1 VHTVPTPAT
10 AVTTLVKVAGR
21 IPDRDIT
28 AVREQTRI
36 EDVIGEYVALRQ
48 AGPDRL
54 KGLCPFHDE
63 KTPSFHVRPHHGHFH
78 CFGCGEGGD
87 VYSFLQKQEHIG
99 FVEAV
104 EQLADRLGYQIHYEG
119 GGTSVQRDRGTRA
132 RLAAANAAAH
142 AFYVEQLKSP
152 EAQTA
157 RDYLTDRNFDAAAAA
172 QFGCGYA
179 PGGWDTMTKHLL
191 SQGFEFSE
199 LEAAGLSKQ
208 GRKGPIDRFH
218 RRLLWPI
225 RNLGGDIIGFGARK
239 LFDDDNLGKYMN
251 TPETMLYKK
260 SQVLF
265 GLDLAKKNIAKGHQ
279 VVIVE
284 GYTDVMAMHLSG
296 VTTAVASCG
305 TAFGEDHLA
314 LVRRL
319 MMDDT
324 YFRGEVIYTFDGD
337 DAGKAAALKAFEGEQ
352 SIAGQTFVAIAP
364 DGMDP
369 CELRQGRGD
378 AAVRDLIARRV
389 PMFEFAIKTLIAAY
403 DLDTA
408 EGRVHA
414 LREAVPVVARIKDVA
429 LRDEYARQLAGWV
442 GWEEVPQVLARVR
455 EEGARHARASGR
467 TPPTGIRT
475 NRRER
480 PEAAKAPEPGKPRAD
495 DPRLWPEREALKAAL
510 QYPAI
515 AGTVFDSLPGECF
528 TDPAYARM
536 RQVMAD
542 LGGTSSGMGGAQWV
556 DAVNHEVDDPV
567 LSPLV
572 TELAVEPMPVVEE
585 NIPRYINS
593 VLARLQ
599 EVWVGAQI
607 ADIKSRLRRMSPSED
622 PDAYNAVF
630 GDLVALEAYRRSLLE
645 QAVDPGAADAG

>member
-1 VHTVPTPAT
+1 MP
-10 AVTTLVKVAGR
+10 GR

-28 AVREQTRI
+28 AIREQTRI
-36 EDVIGEYVALRQ
+36 EEIVGDYVALRR
-48 AGPDRL
+48 AGADSL

-63 KTPSFHVRPHHGHFH
+63 KTPSFHVRPNHGHFH

-87 VYSFLQKQEHIG
+87 VYSFLQKQEHIT

-104 EQLADRLGYQIHYEG
+104 QQLADRIGYQIHYEG
-119 GGTSVQRDRGTRA
+119 GGTAIVRDRGTRA
-132 RLAAANAAAH
+132 RLVAANAAAQK
-142 AFYVEQLKSP
+142 FYAEQLQSP

-157 RDYLTDRNFDAAAAA
+157 RDYLTERDFDAAAASA
-172 QFGCGYA
+172 FGCGYA
-179 PGGWDTMTKHLL
+179 PAGWDTMTKTLL
-191 SQGFEFSE
+191 SQGFEFRE

-265 GLDLAKKNIAKGHQ
+265 GLDHAKKNIAKGHQ

-284 GYTDVMAMHLSG
+284 GYTDVMAMHLAG

-305 TAFGEDHLA
+305 TAFGEEHLA
-314 LVRRL
+314 LIRRL
-319 MMDDT
+319 MMDDS

-337 DAGKAAALKAFEGEQ
+337 EAGRAAALKAFEGEQ
-352 SIAGQTFVAIAP
+352 SIAGQTFVAVAP

-369 CELRQGRGD
+369 CELRQRHGD

-389 PMFEFAIKTLIAAY
+389 PMFEFAIKALLGGH

-414 LREAVPVVARIKDVA
+414 LRETVPVVGRIKDVA

-442 GWEEVPQVLARVR
+442 GWEDVGQVLSRVR
-455 EEGARHARASGR
+455 EEGARFARATGAAAPDGR
-467 TPPTGIRT
+467 RVTPM
-475 NRRER
+475 RRQR
-480 PEAAKAPEPGKPRAD
+480 PEASSAPPTARPIPT
-495 DPRLWPEREALKAAL
+495 DPRLWPQREALKAAL

-515 AGTVFDSLPGECF
+515 AGTVFDSLPVQCF
-528 TDPAYARM
+528 TEPAYATVRTAM
-536 RQVMAD
+536 SS
-542 LGGTSSGMGGAQWV
+542 LGGTSSGMGGAEWV
-556 DAVNHEVDDPV
+556 DAVHNTVDDPV
-567 LSPLV
+567 VGPLV
-572 TELAVEPMPVVEE
+572 TELAVESMPVSEN
-585 NIPRYINS
+585 NIPRYIAS

-607 ADIKSRLRRMSPSED
+607 ADIKSRLRRMSPGED
-622 PDAYNAVF
+622 PDGYNAVF

-645 QAVDPGAADAG
+645 QAVDPGVDVG

>member
-1 VHTVPTPAT
+1 MP
-10 AVTTLVKVAGR
+10 GR

-28 AVREQTRI
+28 AIREQTRI
-36 EDVIGEYVALRQ
+36 EEIVGDYVALRR
-48 AGPDRL
+48 AGADSL

-63 KTPSFHVRPHHGHFH
+63 KSPSFHVRPNHGHFH

-87 VYSFLQKQEHIG
+87 VYSFLQKQEHIS

-104 EQLADRLGYQIHYEG
+104 QQLADRLGYQIHYEG
-119 GGTSVQRDRGTRA
+119 GGTAIVRDRGTRA
-132 RLAAANAAAH
+132 RLVAANAAAQK
-142 AFYVEQLKSP
+142 FYAQQLQSP
-152 EAQTA
+152 EAQKA
-157 RDYLTDRNFDAAAAA
+157 RDYLTERNFDSATAVT
-172 QFGCGYA
+172 FGCGYA
-179 PGGWDTMTKHLL
+179 PAGWDTMTKTLL

-199 LEAAGLSKQ
+199 LEAAGLSRE
-208 GRKGPIDRFH
+208 GRKGPMDRFH

-265 GLDLAKKNIAKGHQ
+265 GLDHAKKNIAKGHQ

-284 GYTDVMAMHLSG
+284 GYTDVMAMHLAG

-314 LVRRL
+314 LLRRL
-319 MMDDT
+319 MMDDS

-369 CELRQGRGD
+369 CELRQASGD
-378 AAVRDLIARRV
+378 GAVRDLIARRV
-389 PMFEFAIKTLIAAY
+389 PMFEFAIKALLSDH

-414 LREAVPVVARIKDVA
+414 LRDTVPVVARIKDIA

-442 GWEEVPQVLARVR
+442 GWEDVAQVLGRVR
-455 EEGARHARASGR
+455 EEGARHARTNGSSGPAR
-467 TPPTGIRT
+467 GRGERVTSM
-475 NRRER
+475 RRQR
-480 PEAAKAPEPGKPRAD
+480 PEATSAPPTARPLPA
-495 DPRLWPEREALKAAL
+495 DPRLWPQREALKAAL

-515 AGTVFDSLPGECF
+515 AGTVFDSLPVECF
-528 TDPAYARM
+528 TESAYAAIRTAM
-536 RQVMAD
+536 SA
-542 LGGTSSGMGGAQWV
+542 LGGTSTGMGGAEWV
-556 DAVNHEVDDPV
+556 DAVHNAVDDPV
-567 LSPLV
+567 LGPLV
-572 TELAVEPMPVVEE
+572 TELAVESLPVAE
-585 NIPRYINS
+585 NNISRYISS

-607 ADIKSRLRRMSPSED
+607 ADIKSRLRRMAPGED
-622 PDAYNAVF
+622 PDGYNAVF

-645 QAVDPGAADAG
+645 QAVDPDVDAG

>member
-1 VHTVPTPAT
+1 MP
-10 AVTTLVKVAGR
+10 GR

-28 AVREQTRI
+28 AIREQTRI
-36 EDVIGEYVALRQ
+36 EEIVGDYVALRR
-48 AGPDRL
+48 AGADSL

-63 KTPSFHVRPHHGHFH
+63 KTPSFHVRPNHGHFH

-87 VYSFLQKQEHIG
+87 VYSFLQKQEHVS

-104 EQLADRLGYQIHYEG
+104 QQLADRIGYQIHFEG
-119 GGTSVQRDRGTRA
+119 GGTTVVRDRGTRA
-132 RLAAANAAAH
+132 RLVAANAAAQR
-142 AFYVEQLKSP
+142 FYAEQLQTP
-152 EAQTA
+152 EAQKA
-157 RDYLTDRNFDAAAAA
+157 RDYLTERDFDAATATA
-172 QFGCGYA
+172 FGCGYA
-179 PGGWDTMTKHLL
+179 PAGWDTMTKTLL

-199 LEAAGLSKQ
+199 LEAAGLAKQ

-265 GLDLAKKNIAKGHQ
+265 GLDHAKKNIAKGHQ

-314 LVRRL
+314 LLRRL
-319 MMDDT
+319 MMDDS

-337 DAGKAAALKAFEGEQ
+337 EAGKAAALKAFEGEQ
-352 SIAGQTFVAIAP
+352 SIAGQTFVAVAP

-369 CELRQGRGD
+369 CELRQRSGD
-378 AAVRDLIARRV
+378 PAVRDLIARRV
-389 PMFEFAIKTLIAAY
+389 PMFEFAIKALLSDH

-414 LREAVPVVARIKDVA
+414 LRDAVPVVARIKDIA

-442 GWEEVPQVLARVR
+442 GWEDVGQVLSRVR
-455 EEGARHARASGR
+455 EEGARHGRATGR
-467 TPPTGIRT
+467 SDRVTSM
-475 NRRER
+475 RRQR
-480 PEAAKAPEPGKPRAD
+480 PEAASAPLTPRPLPT
-495 DPRLWPEREALKAAL
+495 DPRLWPQREALKAAL

-515 AGTVFDSLPGECF
+515 AGTVFDSLPVQCF
-528 TDPAYARM
+528 TEPAYAMIRTAM
-536 RQVMAD
+536 TA
-542 LGGTSSGMGGAQWV
+542 LGGAASGMGGAEWV
-556 DAVNHEVDDPV
+556 DAVHNSIDDLLV
-567 LSPLV
+567 GPLV
-572 TELAVEPMPVVEE
+572 TELAVESMPVSEN
-585 NIPRYINS
+585 NIPRYISS
-593 VLARLQ
+593 VMARLQ

-607 ADIKSRLRRMSPSED
+607 ADIKSKLRRMAPGED
-622 PDAYNAVF
+622 PDGYNAVF

-645 QAVDPGAADAG
+645 QAVDPTVDVG

>member
-1 VHTVPTPAT
+1 MI
-10 AVTTLVKVAGR
+10 TTLVRVPGR

-28 AVREQTRI
+28 AIREQTRI
-36 EDVIGEYVALRQ
+36 EEIVGDYVALRR
-48 AGPDRL
+48 AGADSL

-63 KTPSFHVRPHHGHFH
+63 KSPSFHVRPNHGHFH

-87 VYSFLQKQEHIG
+87 VYSFLQKQEHIS

-104 EQLADRLGYQIHYEG
+104 QQLADRLGYQIHYEG
-119 GGTSVQRDRGTRA
+119 GGTAIVRDRGTRA
-132 RLAAANAAAH
+132 RLVAANAAAQK
-142 AFYVEQLKSP
+142 FYAQQLQSP
-152 EAQTA
+152 EAQKA
-157 RDYLTDRNFDAAAAA
+157 RDYLTERNFDSATAVT
-172 QFGCGYA
+172 FGCGYA
-179 PGGWDTMTKHLL
+179 PAGWDTMTKTLL

-199 LEAAGLSKQ
+199 LEAAGLSRE
-208 GRKGPIDRFH
+208 GRKGPMDRFH

-265 GLDLAKKNIAKGHQ
+265 GLDHAKKNIAKGHQ

-284 GYTDVMAMHLSG
+284 GYTDVMAMHLAG

-314 LVRRL
+314 LLRRL
-319 MMDDT
+319 MMDDS

-369 CELRQGRGD
+369 CELRQASGD
-378 AAVRDLIARRV
+378 GAVRDLIARRV
-389 PMFEFAIKTLIAAY
+389 PMFEFAIKALLSDH

-414 LREAVPVVARIKDVA
+414 LRDTVPVVARIKDIA

-442 GWEEVPQVLARVR
+442 GWEDVAQVLGRVR
-455 EEGARHARASGR
+455 EEGARHARTNGSSGPAR
-467 TPPTGIRT
+467 GRGERVTSM
-475 NRRER
+475 RRQR
-480 PEAAKAPEPGKPRAD
+480 PEATSAPPTARPLPA
-495 DPRLWPEREALKAAL
+495 DPRLWPQREALKAAL

-515 AGTVFDSLPGECF
+515 AGTVFDSLPVECF
-528 TDPAYARM
+528 TESAYAAIRTAM
-536 RQVMAD
+536 SA
-542 LGGTSSGMGGAQWV
+542 LGGTSTGMGGAEWV
-556 DAVNHEVDDPV
+556 DAVHNAVDDPV
-567 LSPLV
+567 LGPLV
-572 TELAVEPMPVVEE
+572 TELAVESLPVAE
-585 NIPRYINS
+585 NNISRYISS

-607 ADIKSRLRRMSPSED
+607 ADIKSRLRRMAPGED
-622 PDAYNAVF
+622 PDGYNAVF

-645 QAVDPGAADAG
+645 QAVDPDVDAG

>member
-1 VHTVPTPAT
+1 M
-10 AVTTLVKVAGR
+10 AGR

-28 AVREQTRI
+28 AIREQTRI
-36 EDVIGEYVALRQ
+36 EDIIGEYVALRQ
-48 AGPDRL
+48 AGSDRL

-63 KTPSFHVRPHHGHFH
+63 KTPSFHVRPVHGHFH

-104 EQLADRLGYQIHYEG
+104 EQLADRIGYQIHYEG
-119 GGTSVQRDRGTRA
+119 GGPSVVRDRGTRA

-142 AFYVEQLKSP
+142 KFYVDQLRSP
-152 EAQTA
+152 EAQIA
-157 RDYLTDRNFDAAAAA
+157 RDYLTERHFDAAAAA

-179 PGGWDTMTKHLL
+179 PAGWDTLTTHLL
-191 SQGFEFSE
+191 GQGFEFDE
-199 LEAAGLSKQ
+199 LREAGLSKE

-319 MMDDT
+319 MMDDS

-369 CELRQGRGD
+369 CELRQERGE
-378 AAVRDLIARRV
+378 AAVRDLIARRI
-389 PMFEFAIKTLIAAY
+389 PMFQFAIKTLIAAH

-455 EEGARHARASGR
+455 EEAARHNRATGRAQTTGASGM
-467 TPPTGIRT
+467 
-475 NRRER
+475 RRDR
-480 PEAAKAPEPGKPRAD
+480 PEAAKGPSSARPRAD
-495 DPRLWPEREALKAAL
+495 DPRLWPQREALKAAL

-515 AGTVFDSLPGECF
+515 AGTVFDSLPSECF
-528 TDPAYARM
+528 TEPIYM
-536 RQVMAD
+536 RLRQAMAD

-567 LSPLV
+567 LSPMV
-572 TELAVEPMPVVEE
+572 TELAVEPMSVTED
-585 NIPRYINS
+585 NIPRYVNS

-607 ADIKSRLRRMSPSED
+607 ADIKSRLRRMAPSED

-645 QAVDPGAADAG
+645 QAVDPTEGIG

>member
-1 VHTVPTPAT
+1 MP
-10 AVTTLVKVAGR
+10 GR

-28 AVREQTRI
+28 AIREQTRI
-36 EDVIGEYVALRQ
+36 EEIVGDYVALRR
-48 AGPDRL
+48 AGADSM

-63 KTPSFHVRPHHGHFH
+63 KTPSFHVRPNHGHFH

-87 VYSFLQKQEHIG
+87 VYSFLQKQEHIS

-104 EQLADRLGYQIHYEG
+104 QQLADRIGYQIHYEG
-119 GGTSVQRDRGTRA
+119 GGTAIIRDRGTRA
-132 RLAAANAAAH
+132 RLVAANAAAQK
-142 AFYVEQLKSP
+142 FYAQQLQSP
-152 EAQTA
+152 EAQPA
-157 RDYLTDRNFDAAAAA
+157 RDYLTERNFDAAAAA
-172 QFGCGYA
+172 TFGCGYA
-179 PGGWDTMTKHLL
+179 PAGWDTMTKTLL

-239 LFDDDNLGKYMN
+239 LFADDNLGKYMN

-265 GLDLAKKNIAKGHQ
+265 GLDHAKKNIAKGHQ

-284 GYTDVMAMHLSG
+284 GYTDVMAMHLAG
-296 VTTAVASCG
+296 ITTAVASCG

-314 LVRRL
+314 LLRRL
-319 MMDDT
+319 MMDDS

-337 DAGKAAALKAFEGEQ
+337 EAGKAAALKAFEGEQ
-352 SIAGQTFVAIAP
+352 SIAGQTFVAVAP
-364 DGMDP
+364 EGMDP
-369 CELRQGRGD
+369 CELRQDRGD
-378 AAVRDLIARRV
+378 AAVRDLVARRV
-389 PMFEFAIKTLIAAY
+389 PMFEFAIKALLGGH

-414 LREAVPVVARIKDVA
+414 LRETVPVVARIKDVA

-442 GWEEVPQVLARVR
+442 GWEDVAQVLGRVR
-455 EEGARHARASGR
+455 EEGARYARATGKSPSNGGR
-467 TPPTGIRT
+467 SAQVTSIRRQRPEAASTPPTG
-475 NRRER
+475 R
-480 PEAAKAPEPGKPRAD
+480 PLPT
-495 DPRLWPEREALKAAL
+495 DPRLWPQREALKAAL

-515 AGTVFDSLPGECF
+515 AGTVFDSLPVECF
-528 TDPAYARM
+528 TEPAYAAIRTAM
-536 RQVMAD
+536 ST
-542 LGGTSSGMGGAQWV
+542 LGGTSAGMGGAEWV
-556 DAVNHEVDDPV
+556 DAVHNGVDDPV
-567 LSPLV
+567 LGPLV
-572 TELAVEPMPVVEE
+572 TELAVESMPVTED
-585 NIPRYINS
+585 NIARYISS

-607 ADIKSRLRRMSPSED
+607 ADIKSRLRRMAPGED
-622 PDAYNAVF
+622 PDGYNAVF

-645 QAVDPGAADAG
+645 QAVDPDSGVG

>member
-1 VHTVPTPAT
+1 MP
-10 AVTTLVKVAGR
+10 GR

-28 AVREQTRI
+28 AIREQTRI
-36 EDVIGEYVALRQ
+36 EDIIGEYVALRP
-48 AGPDRL
+48 AGADRL

-63 KTPSFHVRPHHGHFH
+63 KTPSFHVRPTHGHFH

-87 VYSFLQKQEHIG
+87 VYSFLQKQEHIT
-99 FVEAV
+99 FPEAV
-104 EQLADRLGYQIHYEG
+104 ETLADRIGYQIHYEG
-119 GGTSVQRDRGTRA
+119 GGPAIARDRGTRA

-142 AFYVEQLKSP
+142 AFYVAQLASP
-152 EAQTA
+152 DAAPA
-157 RDYLTDRNFDAAAAA
+157 RQFLTDRKFDATAAA

-179 PGGWDTMTKHLL
+179 PGGWDTMTKHLM
-191 SQGFEFSE
+191 SQGFEFTE
-199 LEAAGLSKQ
+199 LEEAGLSKQ

-265 GLDLAKKNIAKGHQ
+265 GLDLAKRNIAKGHQ

-319 MMDDT
+319 MMDDS

-337 DAGKAAALKAFEGEQ
+337 AAGKAAALKAFEGEQ
-352 SIAGQTFVAIAP
+352 AIAGQTFVAIAP

-369 CELRQGRGD
+369 CELRQQRGE

-389 PMFEFAIKTLIAAY
+389 PMFEFAIKTLVGTH
-403 DLDTA
+403 DLETA

-442 GWEEVPQVLARVR
+442 GWEEVAQVLGRVR
-455 EEGARHARASGR
+455 EEGARFARATGREQAPARSGR
-467 TPPTGIRT
+467 RG
-475 NRRER
+475 R
-480 PEAAKAPEPGKPRAD
+480 PEADRAPSTGRPRPD
-495 DPRLWPEREALKAAL
+495 DPRLWPQREALKAAL

-515 AGTVFDSLPGECF
+515 AGTVFDSLPEECF
-528 TDPAYARM
+528 TDPAYGRVRA
-536 RQVMAD
+536 VIAG

-556 DAVNHEVDDPV
+556 DAVHHEMGDDA
-567 LSPLV
+567 LAPLI
-572 TELAVEPMPVVEE
+572 TELAVEPIPAIED

-607 ADIKSRLRRMSPSED
+607 ADIKSRLRRMAPSDD

-645 QAVDPGAADAG
+645 QATDPSADAG

>member
-1 VHTVPTPAT
+1 MQKPI
-10 AVTTLVKVAGR
+10 TTLVKVAGR

-28 AVREQTRI
+28 EIRDQTRI
-36 EDVIGEYVALRQ
+36 EDIIGEYVALKQ

-63 KTPSFHVRPHHGHFH
+63 KTPSFHVRPNHGHFH

-104 EQLADRLGYQIHYEG
+104 EQLADRIGYQIHYEG
-119 GGTSVQRDRGTRA
+119 GGPSVQRDRGTRA

-142 AFYVEQLKSP
+142 KFYVEQLQSP

-157 RDYLTDRNFDAAAAA
+157 RNYLTERNFDAAAAA

-179 PGGWDTMTKHLL
+179 PGGWDTMTKNLL
-191 SQGFEFSE
+191 SQGFEFAE

-284 GYTDVMAMHLSG
+284 GYTDVMAMHLAG

-319 MMDDT
+319 MMDDS

-352 SIAGQTFVAIAP
+352 AVAGQTFVAIAP

-369 CELRQGRGD
+369 CELRQERGD

-389 PMFEFAIKTLIAAY
+389 PMFEFAIKTLIASY

-429 LRDEYARQLAGWV
+429 LRDEYARQLAGWI
-442 GWEEVPQVLARVR
+442 GWEEVAQVLARVR
-455 EEGARHARASGR
+455 EEGARYARATGR
-467 TPPTGIRT
+467 GQTTGRGG
-475 NRRER
+475 RRER
-480 PEAAKAPEPGKPRAD
+480 PEGAKDPGLGRPRAD
-495 DPRLWPEREALKAAL
+495 DPKLWAQREALKAAL

-515 AGTVFDSLPGECF
+515 AGTVFDSLPEECF
-528 TDPAYARM
+528 TEPAYGRL
-536 RQVMAD
+536 RQAMAD

-556 DAVNHEVDDPV
+556 DAVHHEIDDPV

-572 TELAVEPMPVVEE
+572 TELAVEPMQVDES
-585 NIPRYINS
+585 NLPRYVNS

-645 QAVDPGAADAG
+645 SDG

>member
-1 VHTVPTPAT
+1 MVRVRPADHYT
-10 AVTTLVKVAGR
+10 GRVAGR

-28 AVREQTRI
+28 AIREQTRI
-36 EDVIGEYVALRQ
+36 EEIIGDYVALRQ

-63 KTPSFHVRPHHGHFH
+63 KTPSFHVRPNHGHFH

-87 VYSFLQKQEHIG
+87 VYSFLQKQEHVS

-104 EQLADRLGYQIHYEG
+104 EQLADRIGYQIHYEG
-119 GGTSVQRDRGTRA
+119 GGTAVNRDRGTRA
-132 RLAAANAAAH
+132 RLVAANAAAQKYY
-142 AFYVEQLKSP
+142 AAQLQTP
-152 EAQTA
+152 EAQKA
-157 RDYLTDRNFDAAAAA
+157 RDYLTERDFDAAAAA
-172 QFGCGYA
+172 TFGCGYA
-179 PGGWDTMTKHLL
+179 PAGWDTMTKTLL
-191 SQGFEFSE
+191 AQGFEFAE

-265 GLDLAKKNIAKGHQ
+265 GLDHAKKNIAKGHQ
-279 VVIVE
+279 VVVVE
-284 GYTDVMAMHLSG
+284 GYTDVMAMHLAG

-314 LVRRL
+314 LLRRL
-319 MMDDT
+319 MMDDA

-369 CELRQGRGD
+369 CELRQHRGD

-389 PMFEFAIKTLIAAY
+389 PMFEFAIKALLTDY

-414 LREAVPVVARIKDVA
+414 LRQAVPVVARIKDVA

-442 GWEEVPQVLARVR
+442 GWEEVGQVLARVR
-455 EEGARHARASGR
+455 EEGARVARINGTAPASAQRGR
-467 TPPTGIRT
+467 PM
-475 NRRER
+475 RRDR
-480 PEAAKAPEPGKPRAD
+480 PEAAKAPGPGRPQPD
-495 DPRLWPEREALKAAL
+495 DPRLWPQREALKAAL

-515 AGTVFDSLPGECF
+515 AGTVFDSLPEECF
-528 TDPAYARM
+528 TDPAYAAVRNAM
-536 RQVMAD
+536 SA

-556 DAVNHEVDDPV
+556 DAVHHEVDNPV
-567 LSPLV
+567 MGPLV
-572 TELAVEPMPVVEE
+572 TELAVEPMPVSE
-585 NIPRYINS
+585 NNIARYIGS
-593 VLARLQ
+593 VQARLQ

-607 ADIKSRLRRMSPSED
+607 ADIKSRLRRMAPGDD

-645 QAVDPGAADAG
+645 QAVDPSVDVG

>member
-1 VHTVPTPAT
+1 M
-10 AVTTLVKVAGR
+10 AGR

-28 AVREQTRI
+28 AIREQTRI
-36 EDVIGEYVALRQ
+36 EEIIGDYVALKQ

-63 KTPSFHVRPHHGHFH
+63 KTPSFHVRPLHGHFH

-104 EQLADRLGYQIHYEG
+104 EQLADRIGYQIHYEG
-119 GGTSVQRDRGTRA
+119 GGPSVQRDRGTRA

-142 AFYVEQLKSP
+142 KFYVQQLQTPDAK
-152 EAQTA
+152 TA
-157 RDYLTDRNFDAAAAA
+157 REYLTERNFDAAAAA
-172 QFGCGYA
+172 AFGCGYA
-179 PGGWDTMTKHLL
+179 PGGWDVMTKHLL
-191 SQGFEFSE
+191 SEGFEFAE

-225 RNLGGDIIGFGARK
+225 RNLGGEIIGFGARK

-265 GLDLAKKNIAKGHQ
+265 GLDIAKKNIARGHQ

-284 GYTDVMAMHLSG
+284 GYTDVMAMHLAG

-319 MMDDT
+319 MMDDS

-352 SIAGQTFVAIAP
+352 SIAGQTYVAIAP

-369 CELRQGRGD
+369 CELRQERGD
-378 AAVRDLIARRV
+378 PAVRDLIARRV
-389 PMFEFAIKTLIAAY
+389 PMFEFAIKTIIAEY

-414 LREAVPVVARIKDVA
+414 LREAVPVVSRIKDVA
-429 LRDEYARQLAGWV
+429 LRDEYARQLAGWI
-442 GWEEVPQVLARVR
+442 GWEEVGQVLARVR
-455 EEGARHARASGR
+455 EEGARYARATGR
-467 TPPTGIRT
+467 SRGRGRPM
-475 NRRER
+475 RRDR
-480 PEAAKAPEPGKPRAD
+480 PEATKDPDIGHPRSD
-495 DPRLWPEREALKAAL
+495 DPRLWVQREALKGAL

-515 AGTVFDSLPGECF
+515 AGTVFDSLPEECF
-528 TDPAYARM
+528 TDHAYARL
-536 RQVMAD
+536 RQAMAD

-556 DAVNHEVDDPV
+556 DAVNHEVDDLV
-567 LSPLV
+567 LSSLV
-572 TELAVEPMPVVEE
+572 TELAVEPIPVTED

-599 EVWVGAQI
+599 EVWVGSQI
-607 ADIKSRLRRMSPSED
+607 ADIKSRLRRMAPSDD
-622 PDAYNAVF
+622 PDGYNAVF

-645 QAVDPGAADAG
+645 QAVDPSATAG

>member
-1 VHTVPTPAT
+1 MP
-10 AVTTLVKVAGR
+10 GR

-28 AVREQTRI
+28 AIREQTRI
-36 EDVIGEYVALRQ
+36 EEIVGDYVALRR
-48 AGPDRL
+48 AGADSL

-63 KTPSFHVRPHHGHFH
+63 KTPSFHVRPNHGHFH

-87 VYSFLQKQEHIG
+87 VYSFLQKQEHVS

-104 EQLADRLGYQIHYEG
+104 QQLADRIGYQIHYEG
-119 GGTSVQRDRGTRA
+119 GGTAIVRDRGTRA
-132 RLAAANAAAH
+132 RLVAANAAAQK
-142 AFYVEQLKSP
+142 FYAQQLQSP
-152 EAQTA
+152 EAQPA
-157 RDYLTDRNFDAAAAA
+157 RDYLTERNFDATAAAT
-172 QFGCGYA
+172 FGCGYA
-179 PGGWDTMTKHLL
+179 PAGWDVMTKTLL

-225 RNLGGDIIGFGARK
+225 RNLGNDIIGFGARK

-265 GLDLAKKNIAKGHQ
+265 GLDHAKKNIAKGHQ
-279 VVIVE
+279 VVVVE
-284 GYTDVMAMHLSG
+284 GYTDVMAMHLAG

-314 LVRRL
+314 LLRRL
-319 MMDDT
+319 MMDDS

-378 AAVRDLIARRV
+378 GAVRDLVARRV
-389 PMFEFAIKTLIAAY
+389 PMFEFAIKALLGGH

-414 LREAVPVVARIKDVA
+414 LRDTVPVVGRIKDVA

-442 GWEEVPQVLARVR
+442 GWEDVAQVLGRVR
-455 EEGARHARASGR
+455 EEGARFARATGGA
-467 TPPTGIRT
+467 PPVNGSRPDRVTSIR
-475 NRRER
+475 RQR
-480 PEAAKAPEPGKPRAD
+480 PEAASAPPTARPLPG
-495 DPRLWPEREALKAAL
+495 DPRLWPQREALKAAL

-515 AGTVFDSLPGECF
+515 AGTVFDSLPVQCF
-528 TDPAYARM
+528 TDPAYASIRTAM
-536 RQVMAD
+536 SAV
-542 LGGTSSGMGGAQWV
+542 GGTSSGMGGAEWV
-556 DAVNHEVDDPV
+556 DAVHHAVDDAV
-567 LSPLV
+567 IGPLV
-572 TELAVEPMPVVEE
+572 TELAVESMPVGE
-585 NIPRYINS
+585 NNISRYITS

-607 ADIKSRLRRMSPSED
+607 ADIKSRLRRMAPGED

-645 QAVDPGAADAG
+645 QAVDPDVGVG

>member
-1 VHTVPTPAT
+1 VI
-10 AVTTLVKVAGR
+10 TTLVRVPGR

-28 AVREQTRI
+28 AIREQTRI
-36 EDVIGEYVALRQ
+36 EEIVGDYVALRR
-48 AGPDRL
+48 AGADSL

-63 KTPSFHVRPHHGHFH
+63 KSPSFHVRPNHGHFH

-87 VYSFLQKQEHIG
+87 VYSFLQKQEHIS

-104 EQLADRLGYQIHYEG
+104 QQLADRLGYQIHYEG
-119 GGTSVQRDRGTRA
+119 GGTAIVRDRGTRA
-132 RLAAANAAAH
+132 RLVAANAAAQK
-142 AFYVEQLKSP
+142 FYAQQLQSP
-152 EAQTA
+152 DAQKA
-157 RDYLTDRNFDAAAAA
+157 RDYLTERNFDSATAVT
-172 QFGCGYA
+172 FGCGYA
-179 PGGWDTMTKHLL
+179 PAGWDTMTKALL

-199 LEAAGLSKQ
+199 LEAAGLSRE
-208 GRKGPIDRFH
+208 GRKGPMDRFH

-265 GLDLAKKNIAKGHQ
+265 GLDHAKKNIAKGHQ

-284 GYTDVMAMHLSG
+284 GYTDVMAMHLAG

-305 TAFGEDHLA
+305 TAFGEGHLA
-314 LVRRL
+314 LLRRL
-319 MMDDT
+319 MMDDS

-369 CELRQGRGD
+369 CELRQASGD
-378 AAVRDLIARRV
+378 GAVRDLIARRV
-389 PMFEFAIKTLIAAY
+389 PMFEFAIKALLSDH

-414 LREAVPVVARIKDVA
+414 LRDTVPVVARIKDIA

-442 GWEEVPQVLARVR
+442 GWEDVAQVLGRVR
-455 EEGARHARASGR
+455 EEGARHARTNGSSGPAR
-467 TPPTGIRT
+467 GRGERVTSM
-475 NRRER
+475 RRQR
-480 PEAAKAPEPGKPRAD
+480 PEAASAPPTARPLPA
-495 DPRLWPEREALKAAL
+495 DPRLWPQREALKAAL

-515 AGTVFDSLPGECF
+515 AGTVFDSLPVECF
-528 TDPAYARM
+528 TESAYAAIRTAM
-536 RQVMAD
+536 SA
-542 LGGTSSGMGGAQWV
+542 LGGTSTGMGGAEWV
-556 DAVNHEVDDPV
+556 DAVHNAVDDPV
-567 LSPLV
+567 LGPLV
-572 TELAVEPMPVVEE
+572 TELAVESMPVAE
-585 NIPRYINS
+585 NNISRYISS

-607 ADIKSRLRRMSPSED
+607 ADIKSRLRRMAPGED
-622 PDAYNAVF
+622 PDGYNAVF

-645 QAVDPGAADAG
+645 QAVDPDVDAG

>member
-1 VHTVPTPAT
+1 MP
-10 AVTTLVKVAGR
+10 GR

-28 AVREQTRI
+28 AIREQIRI
-36 EDVIGEYVALRQ
+36 EDIVGDYVALRR
-48 AGPDRL
+48 AGADSM

-63 KTPSFHVRPHHGHFH
+63 KTPSFHVRPNHGHFH

-87 VYSFLQKQEHIG
+87 VYSFLQKQEHIS

-104 EQLADRLGYQIHYEG
+104 EQLADQIGYRINYEG
-119 GGTSVQRDRGTRA
+119 GGPAIARDRGTRA
-132 RLAAANAAAH
+132 RLVAANAAAH
-142 AFYVEQLKSP
+142 KFYVEQLQSP
-152 EAQTA
+152 EAAKA
-157 RDYLTDRNFDAAAAA
+157 RQYLTERDFDAAAAA

-179 PGGWDTMTKHLL
+179 PAGWDTMTKTLL
-191 SQGFEFSE
+191 SAGFEFSE
-199 LEAAGLSKQ
+199 LEAAGLAKQ

-265 GLDLAKKNIAKGHQ
+265 GLDHAKKSIAKGHQ

-284 GYTDVMAMHLSG
+284 GYTDVMAMHLAG

-314 LVRRL
+314 LIRRL
-319 MMDDT
+319 MMDDS

-364 DGMDP
+364 EDMDP
-369 CELRQGRGD
+369 CELRQQHGD

-389 PMFEFAIKTLIAAY
+389 PMFEFAIKTLLAAHN
-403 DLDTA
+403 LDIA

-414 LREAVPVVARIKDVA
+414 LRDAVPVVGRIKDIA

-442 GWEEVPQVLARVR
+442 GWEEVGQVLSRVR
-455 EEGARHARASGR
+455 EEGARHARATGSGPHNGRGTGRR
-467 TPPTGIRT
+467 TRPEARSAPPTG
-475 NRRER
+475 R
-480 PEAAKAPEPGKPRAD
+480 PIAT
-495 DPRLWPEREALKAAL
+495 DPRLWPQREALKAAL

-515 AGTVFDSLPGECF
+515 AGTVFDSLPVQCF
-528 TDPAYARM
+528 TEPAYATIRTAM
-536 RQVMAD
+536 TA
-542 LGGTSSGMGGAQWV
+542 LGGTASGMGGAQWV
-556 DAVNHEVDDPV
+556 DGVHNAVDDPV
-567 LSPLV
+567 LGPLV
-572 TELAVEPMPVVEE
+572 TELAVESMPVDEN
-585 NIPRYINS
+585 NIPRYITS

-607 ADIKSRLRRMSPSED
+607 ADIKSRLRRMAPGED

-645 QAVDPGAADAG
+645 QAVEPGV

>member
-1 VHTVPTPAT
+1 MP
-10 AVTTLVKVAGR
+10 GR

-28 AVREQTRI
+28 AIREQTRI
-36 EDVIGEYVALRQ
+36 EDIVGDYVALRR
-48 AGPDRL
+48 AGADSM

-63 KTPSFHVRPHHGHFH
+63 KTPSFHVRPNHGHFH

-87 VYSFLQKQEHIG
+87 VYSFLQKQEHIS

-104 EQLADRLGYQIHYEG
+104 EQLADRIGYRIHYEG
-119 GGTSVQRDRGTRA
+119 GGTAIVRDRGTRA
-132 RLAAANAAAH
+132 RLVAANAAAQK
-142 AFYVEQLKSP
+142 FYAEQLQSP
-152 EAQTA
+152 DAQIA
-157 RDYLTDRNFDAAAAA
+157 RDYLTGRDFDAAAAA

-179 PGGWDTMTKHLL
+179 PAGWDTMTKALL
-191 SQGFEFSE
+191 SQGFEFKE

-265 GLDLAKKNIAKGHQ
+265 GLDHAKKNIAKGHQ

-284 GYTDVMAMHLSG
+284 GYTDVMAMHLAG

-314 LVRRL
+314 LIRRL
-319 MMDDT
+319 MMDDS

-337 DAGKAAALKAFEGEQ
+337 EAGKAAALKAFEGEQ
-352 SIAGQTFVAIAP
+352 SVAGQTFVAIAP

-369 CELRQGRGD
+369 CELRQDKGD

-389 PMFEFAIKTLIAAY
+389 PMFEFAIKTLLAAH

-414 LREAVPVVARIKDVA
+414 LRDTVPVVGRIKDVA

-442 GWEEVPQVLARVR
+442 GWEEVAQVLARVR
-455 EEGARHARASGR
+455 EEGARFARSNGSSRGRRGSGSSEPR
-467 TPPTGIRT
+467 Q
-475 NRRER
+475 R
-480 PEAAKAPEPGKPRAD
+480 PEAASATNARPLTA
-495 DPRLWPEREALKAAL
+495 DPRLWPQREALKAAL
-510 QYPAI
+510 QYPGI
-515 AGTVFDSLPGECF
+515 AGTVFDSLPLQCF
-528 TDPAYARM
+528 TEPAYATIRSAM
-536 RQVMAD
+536 SD
-542 LGGTSSGMGGAQWV
+542 IGGTTSGMGGAEWV
-556 DAVNHEVDDPV
+556 DAVHSRVDDPV
-567 LSPLV
+567 LGGLV
-572 TELAVEPMPVVEE
+572 TELAVESMPVSEA
-585 NIPRYINS
+585 NTPRYISS

-607 ADIKSRLRRMSPSED
+607 ADIKSKLRRMAPGED
-622 PDAYNAVF
+622 PDGYNAVF

-645 QAVDPGAADAG
+645 QAVDPAS